1 MTSPHDRDGRFYG
14 YNQDPYNRDPHRDP
28 YTGEQVEPT
37 RPLSSSD
44 TTSPHEPTPIARA
57 QPFLDD
63 RSSTRTPRL
72 REVSATMY
80 RYIGGVAVSAVI
92 AGLGAWLV
100 TTVAVW
106 IVGAVGDFYVRE
118 PGAPTADTVDVGATV
133 WLAVA
138 ATLVAGA
145 LAWVMTLVLPMPMVF
160 FRIAAILAGLLVTA
174 RIIVSDAPAQQCIPA
189 IAAVALVGLVVLGL
203 VGRMG
208 ETIAHDRKEPT

>member
-28 YTGEQVEPT
+28 YTGEQSDPT
-37 RPLSSSD
+37 RPLGGDD
-44 TTSPHEPTPIARA
+44 TTRAHEPTPIARA

-63 RSSTRTPRL
+63 RRSIRTPRS
-72 REVSATMY
+72 RGAAATVY

-106 IVGAVGDFYVRE
+106 LVGAVGDFYVRD
-118 PGAPTADTVDVGATV
+118 PGAPTADTVDVGAAV
-133 WLAVA
+133 WLAVT

-160 FRIAAILAGLLVTA
+160 FRIAAVLAGLLVIA
-174 RIIVSDAPAQQCIPA
+174 RIIVSDAPAEQCIPA
-189 IAAVALVGLVVLGL
+189 IAAVGLVGLVVLGL

-208 ETIAHDRKEPT
+208 ETIAHDRKDPT